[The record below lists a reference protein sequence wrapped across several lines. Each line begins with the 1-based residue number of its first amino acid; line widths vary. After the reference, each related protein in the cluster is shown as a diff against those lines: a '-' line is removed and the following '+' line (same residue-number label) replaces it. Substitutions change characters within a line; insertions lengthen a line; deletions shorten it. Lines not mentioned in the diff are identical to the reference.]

1 MTANGSLA
9 YNLAVIYVMKF
20 RLRLCAAGGGLVKEA
35 DMADIIFFDN
45 YNSKNL
51 EFSNWFACEF
61 RADGRVFKSI
71 EQYMMYEK
79 ALTFGDTEIAAR
91 VLDVTDPAEIKALG
105 RQVKNYDDA
114 HWNGRRQLVVYKGLL
129 AKFSQNEALKQKLFA
144 TGSALLA
151 ECEPTDK
158 IWGIGMGPD
167 DDRRFDRSQW
177 QGQNLLGYT
186 LSEIREDLKKL

>member
-1 MTANGSLA
+1 MA

-20 RLRLCAAGGGLVKEA
+20 RLRLYAAGGGLVKEA

-45 YNSKNL
+45 YNSENL

-186 LSEIREDLKKL
+186 LAEVREDLKKL

>member
-1 MTANGSLA
+1 MA

-45 YNSKNL
+45 YNSENL
-51 EFSNWFACEF
+51 EFSNWFACKF